1 MNNHDSRGPVVK
13 DLGVQYGGPWF
24 KCWYAFFS
32 KNFMHIFYPTVTVLL
47 EYFDP
52 AIYSYLVFAL

>member
-1 MNNHDSRGPVVK
+1 MVK
-13 DLGVQYGGPWF
+13 DLGVQYGGPSF
-24 KCWYAFFS
+24 ECWSVTFFD
-32 KNFMHIFYPTVTVLL
+32 IFLHLFFLAVTVLL